1 MSANLT
7 KHLASSF
14 VFALKD
20 KAENKDKMVSRQFLK
35 MAREIYS
42 LNWLHRLVN
51 KFWKKTTRKN
61 IKLINYVL
69 RVLETAKPFQIA
81 RFFILSFSFYRTNLY
96 LPPFYN
102 INVLSSLQWLRW
114 RILYKHMNYS
124 CEYSRLLRTN
134 VENGRPIEMTEIA
147 IERSMSQLNIFT
159 EVPLLSIN

>member
-1 MSANLT
+1 MSANFT
-7 KHLASSF
+7 EHLASLF

-20 KAENKDKMVSRQFLK
+20 KAENKAKMVSRQFLK

-69 RVLETAKPFQIA
+69 RVLETANSFQIA
-81 RFFILSFSFYRTNLY
+81 RFFLFCFSFYRTNLY
-96 LPPFYN
+96 LAPFYI
-102 INVLSSLQWLRW
+102 INVFSSLQWLRR

-124 CEYSRLLRTN
+124 CDYSLLRTN
-134 VENGRPIEMTEIA
+134 VENEGLLKWPKLL
-147 IERSMSQLNIFT
+147 LN
-159 EVPLLSIN
+159 VQCHS